1 MMRFAL
7 SIACTVA
14 VASTMSLLLT
24 VFCGAL
30 ARVRIAER
38 HRTEIGYIHFLL
50 RHPLQPG
57 CRRTSCDRCRR
68 KTQNA
73 RDCCAGVGVMIRS
86 SVKHSRE
93 GPWDRGVVRQ
103 IGVDTGVRRTCLDEG
118 CLTVAGRDFPGNKD
132 PVAVVTNS

>member
-86 SVKHSRE
+86 SVNTVAR
-93 GPWDRGVVRQ
+93 DRGIVGSSGRSESTRESGGPALMKVVSPLR
-103 IGVDTGVRRTCLDEG
+103 
-118 CLTVAGRDFPGNKD
+118 A
-132 PVAVVTNS
+132 